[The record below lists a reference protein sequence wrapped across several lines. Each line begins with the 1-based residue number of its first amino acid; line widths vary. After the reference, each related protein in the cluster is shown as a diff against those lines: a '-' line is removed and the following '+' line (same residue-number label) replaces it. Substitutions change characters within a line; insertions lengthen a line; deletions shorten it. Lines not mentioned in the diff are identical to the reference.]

1 MVSTSSKR
9 CTLSIEQKL
18 EILEALNE
26 VAKDFN
32 TGYSMVKK
40 IRQNEEEI
48 RKIALN
54 NRNLIRKRKRE
65 SPNEEIGESL
75 IAWFH
80 QMRAKNTMIN
90 GPLMLEKA
98 KQLAMTLGHQDFE
111 PSHGWLERLKS
122 RHIIKFIKVS
132 GERGAADRVGAE
144 NWIKNV
150 LPGLTEGYDL
160 NDIFNADETGLFYKA
175 APSGTLAVAG
185 SDPTGGKTP
194 KDRMTVLLLCNST
207 GTEKKVYTI
216 GKFRNPRCFKKV
228 RPPLPYYN
236 SVNAWIWSDILQKFD
251 RYFKNVAY
259 AQMSLV
265 SRFARYDLKLFSKS
279 RFFGQRRGQ
288 NAEGFGY
295 VGIR

>member
-1 MVSTSSKR
+1 M
-9 CTLSIEQKL
+9 
-18 EILEALNE
+18 EALKSKKPDE

-32 TGYSMVKK
+32 TGYSTVKK
-40 IRQNEEEI
+40 IRQKEEEI

-54 NRNLIRKRKRE
+54 NRNLNRKRKRE

-80 QMRAKNTMIN
+80 QIRAKNAMIN

-122 RHIIKFIKVS
+122 RHSIKFMKVS
-132 GERGAADRVGAE
+132 SKRGAAGRVGAE

-160 NDIFNADETGLFYKA
+160 NYSFNADETGLFYKA

-194 KDRMTVLLLCNST
+194 KDGMTVLLLCNST
-207 GTEKKVYTI
+207 GTEKKVYAI
-216 GKFRNPRCFKKV
+216 GKFRNPRCFKKA
-228 RPPLPYYN
+228 RPPLPYYS
-236 SVNAWIWSDILQKFD
+236 SVNASMTSWIWSDILQKFD
-251 RYFKNVAY
+251 RYFKSVAY
-259 AQMSLV
+259 AQTSLV
-265 SRFARYDLKLFSKS
+265 SRFALYDRKLFLKS
-279 RFFGQRRGQ
+279 RFFG
-288 NAEGFGY
+288 
-295 VGIR
+295 